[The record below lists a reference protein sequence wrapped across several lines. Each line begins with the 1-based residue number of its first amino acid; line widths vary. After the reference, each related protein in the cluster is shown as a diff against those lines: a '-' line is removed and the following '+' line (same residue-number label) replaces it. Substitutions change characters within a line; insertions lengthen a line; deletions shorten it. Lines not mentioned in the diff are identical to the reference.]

1 MAKYRSLEEQ
11 VAFYDKMWSRDYTLV
26 NIWHRF
32 GWTDI
37 HCRMYNIMRALR
49 TLGLS
54 SSNQILDIG
63 CGLGRFS
70 KPMSKYG
77 SITGIDLSERA
88 IAICREAMPDGKF
101 LAGNFLEID
110 LPDEGYDLV
119 LATEVIEHV
128 PHDLQR
134 RFIEK
139 VAGHL
144 KRNGFLILTTNNGSF
159 PDIPISELQPL
170 EEWLTPEELRIVVSP
185 YLQVK
190 ELRTMRYKFNNKWID
205 RVYKACYPLNRYIE
219 EQLLKTKDIGCY
231 LFLVAQKK

>member
-1 MAKYRSLEEQ
+1 MAKYRPLEEQ
-11 VAFYDKMWSRDYTLV
+11 VAFYDQMWSRDFTLV
-26 NIWHRF
+26 NIWHHF

-70 KPMSKYG
+70 KAMSMYG

-88 IAICREAMPDGKF
+88 IAICRKAMPDGKF

-110 LPDEGYDLV
+110 LPDEAYDLV

-128 PHDLQR
+128 PHDLQC

-139 VAGHL
+139 AAGHL
-144 KRNGFLILTTNNGSF
+144 KKDGFLIVTTGNGSF
-159 PDIPISELQPL
+159 PNMPISELQPL
-170 EEWLTPEELRIVVSP
+170 EEWLTPEELRAAVSR

-190 ELRTMRYKFNNKWID
+190 ELKTMRYKFNNKWID
-205 RVYKACYPLNRYIE
+205 RAYKACYPLNRYIE
-219 EQLLKTKDIGCY
+219 EKLLKTKDIGYY